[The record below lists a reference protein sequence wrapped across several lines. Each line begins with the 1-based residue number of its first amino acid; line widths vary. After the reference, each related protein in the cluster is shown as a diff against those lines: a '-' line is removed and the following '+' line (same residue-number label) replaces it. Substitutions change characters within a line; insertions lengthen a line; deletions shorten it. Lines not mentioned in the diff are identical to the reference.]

1 MVALPGTSGATDV
14 RVAVLVLRLERCSCC
29 CLFALKVL
37 DLPPVNAPG
46 EVGDRSAG
54 KDATKKGHGFN
65 LSNSNN
71 DTSNNINSSNNRNNS
86 SKGNND
92 IHSNINNRS
101 SLDPQ
106 LAVGAFIITKSLV
119 FILPL

>member
-1 MVALPGTSGATDV
+1 MVALPGTSGTSDV
-14 RVAVLVLRLERCSCC
+14 RVVVLVLRLERCSCC

-54 KDATKKGHGFN
+54 KDATKQGHGFRLN
-65 LSNSNN
+65 NSNN
-71 DTSNNINSSNNRNNS
+71 DNINSSNNNNR
-86 SKGNND
+86 KND
-92 IHSNINNRS
+92 IHSNNTDNRS

-106 LAVGAFIITKSLV
+106 LAVGASIITKSLG